1 MTTKFSQLFDEQQYH
16 MLLFYLFLLYNYS
29 KSSKEHIYTLDF
41 FLGNWFLNYT
51 ELQKYCPRSRKAGD
65 FSLNISGIDYCVLYE
80 L

>member
-1 MTTKFSQLFDEQQYH
+1 MKGGEGV
-16 MLLFYLFLLYNYS
+16 
-29 KSSKEHIYTLDF
+29 F
-41 FLGNWFLNYT
+41 FLHAFFVSFYYT